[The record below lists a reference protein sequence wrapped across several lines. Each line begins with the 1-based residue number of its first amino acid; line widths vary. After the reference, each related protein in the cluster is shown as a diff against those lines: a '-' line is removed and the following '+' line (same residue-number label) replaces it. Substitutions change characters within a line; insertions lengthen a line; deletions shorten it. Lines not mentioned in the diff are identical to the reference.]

1 MRFLIFALMVFFMK
15 GLFAQSP
22 FYNISPSHI
31 SDITIQDNVS
41 LPKFDVHL
49 AAGIVSGGRLGF
61 RYLFIDN
68 FSAEIAYGA
77 AVENFLAFIA
87 LTDPKT
93 KYTVGLNY
101 HFSNSIA
108 VISVLTTY
116 VERPNPNSNVIL
128 ISPNFGF
135 INIRNPGLHIFIR
148 GGIYIELKKKYPF
161 NNWKVEDYGGNID
174 MGISYNF

>member
-22 FYNISPSHI
+22 LYNISPSHI

-61 RYLFIDN
+61 RYLFIYN
-68 FSAEIAYGA
+68 FSAEFAYGA
-77 AVENFLAFIA
+77 DIRNFIGLS
-87 LTDPKT
+87 DPNT
-93 KYTVGLNY
+93 RYTVGFNY

-128 ISPNFGF
+128 ICPNFGF
-135 INIRNPGLHIFIR
+135 INIRKPGLHIFIR
-148 GGIYIELKKKYPF
+148 GGIYIELQKNYPF

-174 MGISYNF
+174 MGVSYNF